1 MICRTCFRRA
11 TALSVR
17 TYPPSSALL
26 PRAFSVSSP
35 TRIPSQATTQASP
48 ASATAAPSS
57 TPTLSTPVDAPTS
70 GNGPAHSGRPPSSCP
85 AGTVLTG
92 LNYFKGQTDP
102 VALPDEEYPE
112 WLWDCLEFK
121 TAASEEADANAGDEF
136 SKSAKQRRLA
146 AKRQK
151 QLQAK
156 LLAEGNLD
164 ALAPKVPL
172 QHQSVNLPGQ
182 EDGDVA
188 SNLFASQKREELRK
202 AMRQERKAKIKE
214 ANYLKSM

>member
-1 MICRTCFRRA
+1 MICRTCLRRA
-11 TALSVR
+11 TALNVR
-17 TYPPSSALL
+17 THPPLSTLL

-35 TRIPSQATTQASP
+35 SRTSTQSTTQASP
-48 ASATAAPSS
+48 ASETASPSS
-57 TPTLSTPVDAPTS
+57 MPTLSTPVDAPVA
-70 GNGPAHSGRPPSSCP
+70 GNAGSKPARPPSSCP
-85 AGTVLTG
+85 PGTVLTG
-92 LNYFKGQTDP
+92 LNYFKSQTDP

-121 TAASEEADANAGDEF
+121 STASDEADANAGDEF

-151 QLQAK
+151 QIQAK

-172 QHQSVNLPGQ
+172 QHQSVNLPGK

-188 SNLFASQKREELRK
+188 DNLFAAEKREELRK